1 MSQPPDMSQPNDWTQ
16 VVEPAKETALTHRV
30 PEAILH
36 LRTALAAGAPWRHAL
51 LEAMGLW
58 TMPEETYDGRK
69 YRYLIQGE
77 AFDWLLLAERLCADV
92 DGAIP
97 ADEKEQLLFDGQIPD
112 TIDEDEFRDYLG
124 PSKYRAYM
132 NFRYGV
138 VLEEALQLASEEE
151 VRKRHL
157 ARSYQDTEELTEEAF
172 SRLYG
177 KPRTEL
183 LKTFQ
188 KETKKD
194 RRRSLT
200 LSDLKEFTYWLHKLR
215 IKLWDPARV
224 ASDTRKAIRR
234 LELLEQRRTGS
245 HGPSPDFHR
254 D

>member
-1 MSQPPDMSQPNDWTQ
+1 MSQPPHISQPIDWSQ
-16 VVEPAKETALTHRV
+16 IVEPAGETALTHRV

-36 LRTALAAGAPWRHAL
+36 LRTMLAAGAPWHRAL
-51 LEAMGLW
+51 LEAVGRW
-58 TMPEETYDGRK
+58 TIPEETYEGRK
-69 YRYLIQGE
+69 YRYLLQGE

-92 DGAIP
+92 DGSIP
-97 ADEKEQLLFDGQIPD
+97 AEEKEQLLFDGQIPD
-112 TIDEDEFRDYLG
+112 SVDEDQFRDYLG

-138 VLEEALQLASEEE
+138 VLEEALQLVTEEE

-157 ARSYQDTEELTEEAF
+157 ARAYPDTEELTEEAF
-172 SRLYG
+172 NRLYG
-177 KPRTEL
+177 MSRTEL

-200 LSDLKEFTYWLHKLR
+200 LSDLNEFTYWLHKLR

-224 ASDTRKAIRR
+224 ASDTRKAIGR
-234 LELLEQRRTGS
+234 LELLEQHRN
-245 HGPSPDFHR
+245 GPSPDFHGK
-254 D
+254 